1 MCSTEDNAKSLL
13 DLLHHRLQDSLREY
27 VREKNRRQI
36 SRLSTSSLLNL
47 IHLTSTDQT
56 ISEPPKRLL
65 TRSQASNY
73 RPSLA
78 RSMSNIGLG
87 RMDDIEENDDELT
100 SETNTIISSSTSS
113 SLTDLASMK
122 FIEAESEKT
131 VKLYANAL
139 SDIL

>member
-1 MCSTEDNAKSLL
+1 M

-27 VREKNRRQI
+27 VREKHRRQI
-36 SRLSTSSLLNL
+36 TRLSIS
-47 IHLTSTDQT
+47 TSTDKT
-56 ISEPPKRLL
+56 INEPPKRLL

-87 RMDDIEENDDELT
+87 RMDDIEENEDELT
-100 SETNTIISSSTSS
+100 SETTTTMSTSSTSS
-113 SLTDLASMK
+113 IDLITTKLTDLDT
-122 FIEAESEKT
+122 EKRM
-131 VKLYANAL
+131 KLYAHAL